1 VHPYLQ
7 NLLLTA
13 HPLLHESVVA
23 SEYLV
28 AAAGYGKCLT
38 KPLRAAASSHTG
50 PSNLKRSCKLGMLR
64 NDVQLTLPALI
75 QVSLIQL
82 TPLFDGYVSGFE
94 EVLIEPQFAM
104 VGILL
109 AFAAVHSGLAFLR
122 PYGGA
127 PPLRCAAAINDGEV
141 PIYYTSLT
149 VVKCLFITHL

>member
-1 VHPYLQ
+1 MSDKA
-7 NLLLTA
+7 T
-13 HPLLHESVVA
+13 
-23 SEYLV
+23 
-28 AAAGYGKCLT
+28 
-38 KPLRAAASSHTG
+38 ASSHGG
-50 PSNLKRSCKLGMLR
+50 PLNLKRSCKLGMLR

-127 PPLRCAAAINDGEV
+127 LHRDV
-141 PIYYTSLT
+141 LLLLT
-149 VVKCLFITHL
+149 TVKCLFIMHLTPLCGAYVEPFMHCLLAYIAYCASN